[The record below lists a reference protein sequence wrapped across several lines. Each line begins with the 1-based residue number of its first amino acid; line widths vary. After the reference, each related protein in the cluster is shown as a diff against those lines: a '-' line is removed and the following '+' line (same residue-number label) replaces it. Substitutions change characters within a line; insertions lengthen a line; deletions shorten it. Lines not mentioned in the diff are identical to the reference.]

1 MGHSMERKRSIPPPG
16 LGFRQQSAEMSAP
29 RRTRSLDA
37 PSLLAFVPLVLLTP
51 VWLIALAVFWWP
63 LSRFVAVPYWAV
75 VVGHLG
81 IGLALLFRSAQQFF
95 LTRILGARLP
105 TPAERRHLEPLW
117 QGVLL
122 HTRMGRRR
130 FVLAVS
136 DSDELNAFASGG
148 NLVVI
153 TTGAI
158 NLLPAAELQG
168 VMAHEIGHHL
178 GLESV
183 AVTLGYWL
191 ALPVVVLARVG
202 FFLQNVA
209 RAATESFAHSSI
221 FTAIGKAIA
230 AVLMAVAWVF
240 QSAIIAWQSI
250 SGAASRKAEYRA
262 DERAVQLGFGPEL
275 AAAMRR
281 SAVDEMPAGARTWA
295 ERLFGSHPPLRTR
308 IAKVE
313 AMSRRVPRSDDLF
326 F

>member
-1 MGHSMERKRSIPPPG
+1 MERRGSIPPPG
-16 LGFRQQSAEMSAP
+16 VGFRQQSADMPSA

-37 PSLLAFVPLVLLTP
+37 PSLLAFVPLLLLTP
-51 VWLIALAVFWWP
+51 VWLVALAVFWWP
-63 LSRFVAVPYWAV
+63 LHRFVAVPYWAV
-75 VVGHLG
+75 VAVHLG
-81 IGLALLFRSAQQFF
+81 LGVALFFRGAQQFF
-95 LTRILGARLP
+95 LTRVLGARLP
-105 TPAERRHLEPLW
+105 TTEERRHLEPLW

-136 DSDELNAFASGG
+136 DSEDLNAFASGG

-158 NLLPAAELQG
+158 SMLPAAELQG

-191 ALPVVVLARVG
+191 ALPVLALARIG

-209 RAATESFAHSSI
+209 RAATESFASSQP
-221 FTAIGKAIA
+221 FTAIGKCIA
-230 AVLMAVAWVF
+230 APLTAIAWVF

-250 SGAASRKAEYRA
+250 AGAASRKAEYRA

-281 SAVDEMPAGARTWA
+281 SVVDEMPAGARTWA

-313 AMSRRVPRSDDLF
+313 AMSRRMPRADDLF
-326 F
+326 FP

>member
-1 MGHSMERKRSIPPPG
+1 MERRRSVQPPG
-16 LGFRQQSAEMSAP
+16 VGFRQQSADMPAA

-51 VWLIALAVFWWP
+51 VWLLALAVFWWP
-63 LSRFVAVPYWAV
+63 LHRFFAVPFWAV
-75 VVGHLG
+75 VAAHVLG
-81 IGLALLFRSAQQFF
+81 GFALFFRGAQQFF
-95 LTRILGARLP
+95 LTRVLGARLP
-105 TPAERRHLEPLW
+105 TPDERRHLEPLW

-130 FVLAVS
+130 FVLAVA
-136 DSDELNAFASGG
+136 DSDDLNAFASGG

-158 NLLPAAELQG
+158 KSLPAAELQG

-183 AVTLGYWL
+183 AVTLGYWM
-191 ALPVVVLARVG
+191 ALPVLAFARVG

-209 RAATESFAHSSI
+209 RAATQSFAESPL
-221 FTAIGKAIA
+221 FTTIGKAIA
-230 AVLMAVAWVF
+230 AVLTAIAWVF
-240 QSAIIAWQSI
+240 QSSIIAWQSI
-250 SGAASRKAEYRA
+250 AGATSRKAEYRA

-281 SAVDEMPAGARTWA
+281 SVADEMPSGARTWA

-308 IAKVE
+308 IARVE

-326 F
+326 FD